1 MRERIPER
9 ERENERERRERERER
24 MLAQGIAFRE
34 NVKAKPHERQ
44 CEL

>member
-1 MRERIPER
+1 M
-9 ERENERERRERERER
+9 RERERER

-44 CEL
+44 CEV